1 MWARNNR
8 TGRQVAW
15 TCQAR
20 RAADRVLGG
29 KDPSAKER
37 TEDMS
42 TKIPVNI
49 AGNLVVDPDLT
60 YGESGVAH
68 AKLRVAVNQRI
79 QGADGA
85 WHDGDPVFHNVSA
98 FRALAENASNSLKKG
113 DPVTVSGELE
123 FRAFEKD
130 GERREARRIVAETIG
145 PDLRFGTAA
154 YQRSP
159 RAAAGP
165 EAGVDAGLQA
175 APEAAQPAY
184 SVATK
189 GPVAVPPLGGPA
201 RNEMSF

>member
-1 MWARNNR
+1 
-8 TGRQVAW
+8 
-15 TCQAR
+15 
-20 RAADRVLGG
+20 
-29 KDPSAKER
+29 
-37 TEDMS
+37 MS

-49 AGNLVVDPDLT
+49 AGNLVADPELT

-79 QGADGA
+79 QGADGN

-130 GERREARRIVAETIG
+130 GEKRESRRIVADTIG
-145 PDLRFGTAA
+145 PDLRFGTAS

-165 EAGVDAGLQA
+165 EAGVGAGLQS
-175 APEAAQPAY
+175 APEAGQPTY
-184 SVATK
+184 NMATK
-189 GPVAVPPLGGPA
+189 GPVAVPPVAGPERA
-201 RNEMSF
+201 DISM

>member
-1 MWARNNR
+1 
-8 TGRQVAW
+8 
-15 TCQAR
+15 
-20 RAADRVLGG
+20 
-29 KDPSAKER
+29 
-37 TEDMS
+37 MS

-49 AGNLVVDPDLT
+49 VGNLVADPELT

-79 QGADGA
+79 QGADGT
-85 WHDGDPVFHNVSA
+85 WQDGEPVFHNVSA
-98 FRALAENASNSLKKG
+98 FRALAENASTSLRKG

-154 YQRSP
+154 YHRSP

-165 EAGVDAGLQA
+165 EAGMDAGLQA
-175 APEAAQPAY
+175 APKTAQPDY
-184 SVATK
+184 SIAWK
-189 GPVAVPPLGGPA
+189 EPVAVPPLGGPA
-201 RNEMSF
+201 RNELGL